1 MKTLS
6 LTLASLAMLSLT
18 ACSTLSPNPERAL
31 LSGIAAENIKPAPLS
46 AEELAAANGTSGIDL
61 TPPHISLAES
71 QIRAS
76 ASNPTCA
83 QFNVNTLAFAARPE
97 TPSFGTGLMKTVI
110 MGTIA
115 GAASGGVASLG
126 IGSTFIESAVVG
138 TANQVVFQTS
148 EPYVDKV
155 IPDVGFTGTEKELE
169 IKEAADRVG
178 CPYPEWVSTL
188 SPAEAA
194 VLSSKLNA
202 ESLTAGAVPVTS
214 QEKSGGFLS
223 GLFGRGKAPTVETPT
238 VTTPTLETPTIT
250 TPTITTPTP
259 TPALPVFCPAGTT
272 AQPGGTCLVTG
283 DFGG

>member
-1 MKTLS
+1 MNKLS
-6 LTLASLAMLSLT
+6 LTLASLAVLSLT
-18 ACSTLSPNPERAL
+18 ACSTLSPNPETVL
-31 LSGIAAENIKPAPLS
+31 LAGIAEQNIKPAPLS
-46 AEELAAANGTSGIDL
+46 AEEIAAENAANGIVV
-61 TPPHISLAES
+61 TPPHIALAES
-71 QIRAS
+71 QIKAS

-83 QFNVNTLAFAARPE
+83 QFNVNTLAFISRPE
-97 TPSFGTGLMKTVI
+97 TPSFGTGLMKTIV

-115 GAASGGVASLG
+115 GAASGGIASLG
-126 IGSTFIESAVVG
+126 IGSSFVEAAVVG

-148 EPYVDKV
+148 EPYVDKI
-155 IPDVGFTGTEKELE
+155 IPDVSIGGSEKELE

-188 SPAEAA
+188 SPKEAA

-202 ESLTAGAVPVTS
+202 ESLAAGAVPVTG

-223 GLFGRGKAPTVETPT
+223 GLFGRGKTPTLETPT
-238 VTTPTLETPTIT
+238 VTTPSLETPTIT
-250 TPTITTPTP
+250 TPAP